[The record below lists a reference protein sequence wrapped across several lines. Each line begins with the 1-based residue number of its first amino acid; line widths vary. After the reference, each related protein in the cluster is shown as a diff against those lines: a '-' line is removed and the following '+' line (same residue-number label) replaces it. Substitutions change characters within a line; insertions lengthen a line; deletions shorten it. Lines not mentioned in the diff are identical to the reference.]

1 MNKQKISFAGALVA
15 AVLIA
20 TACGNRHDVDAFPP
34 VQVVNVAPGS
44 DQVTAAEG
52 AVTVPADAASTAAP
66 PDAGGSPSAAAAP
79 AQGAA
84 PTARAGAA
92 TPSGAGQATKS
103 VAASQPAA
111 GNRSG
116 GATGATAS
124 GAAQPRSAAAGTGGA
139 AAPGGPATAATP
151 PGGCPAPCGPVIVG
165 HVGSYSGVFS
175 GFANGFRAV
184 EAWAG
189 LMNERGGVDGH
200 PVRVIV
206 AEDGGDPAR
215 HLALVRQLVEEQGAI
230 AFVGC
235 FCPTTGAAAVD
246 YLNKKRVPVIGG
258 NPSVNYYDRSPM
270 HFPQT
275 SMADGYVRMWAAS
288 TAELAVP
295 QKKSTVAILAC
306 SEIQVCK
313 DEANGV
319 PKHAPDFGMKVV
331 YSAQASLAAP
341 DYTAECLAA
350 RNAGADV
357 FMLAFDPNS
366 YPRVA
371 RSCSSVGYKPLFSLV
386 ADVTNGTAQIDVME
400 GAFVGNPVRA
410 WTDLGHPGVAEMHR
424 AFKLHARGGEVD
436 NTAGLEWVSAK
447 LFERAIRGRLS
458 PAPTSEDVL
467 KGLWSVKNDNL
478 GGLTAPLT
486 FTEGVPDKPFACWSL
501 VVVSGRKWTSPRPDV
516 KCE

>member
-1 MNKQKISFAGALVA
+1 MLTKVGALLA
-15 AVLIA
+15 AVLVT
-20 TACGNRHDVDAFPP
+20 TACGNRHDLDAFPP
-34 VQVVNVAPGS
+34 VQVVNVAPGAGQS
-44 DQVTAAEG
+44 TAAEAPA
-52 AVTVPADAASTAAP
+52 AVAGNGTEAADAAPGATPAAGGGAPQPGVSGVRSGTAGNSRGPAAGVDRPGQQAAAP
-66 PDAGGSPSAAAAP
+66 KTGTAGAAAAGGSQSRAA
-79 AQGAA
+79 
-84 PTARAGAA
+84 AGAA
-92 TPSGAGQATKS
+92 GPTAPGAPSD
-103 VAASQPAA
+103 AAS
-111 GNRSG
+111 
-116 GATGATAS
+116 
-124 GAAQPRSAAAGTGGA
+124 
-139 AAPGGPATAATP
+139 
-151 PGGCPAPCGPVIVG
+151 GGCPAPCGPVVVG

-189 LMNERGGVDGH
+189 LMNERGGIDGH
-200 PVRVIV
+200 PVKVIV

-235 FCPTTGAAAVD
+235 FCPTTGAAAID
-246 YLNKKRVPVIGG
+246 YLNKKRVPTNGG
-258 NPSVNYYDRSPM
+258 NPSVNWYDRSPM

-275 SMADGYVRMWAAS
+275 SLADGYVRMWAAS

-295 QKKSTVAILAC
+295 QNKTKVGILAC

-350 RNAGADV
+350 RNAGAQV

-371 RSCSSVGYKPLFSLV
+371 RSCSSVGYQPLFSLV
-386 ADVTNGTAQIDVME
+386 ADVTNATAQIDVME

-410 WTDLGHPGVAEMHR
+410 WTDLAHPGVAEMHR
-424 AFKLHARGGEVD
+424 AFKVHARGGEVD

-447 LFERAIRGRLS
+447 VFERAIRGRLS
-458 PAPTSEDVL
+458 PSPTSQDVL
-467 KGLWSVKNDNL
+467 KGLWTIKNDNI

-486 FTEGVPDKPFACWSL
+486 FTEGVDDKPFACWSL

>member
-1 MNKQKISFAGALVA
+1 MC
-15 AVLIA
+15 AVLVT
-20 TACGNRHDVDAFPP
+20 TACGNRHDLDAFPP
-34 VQVVNVAPGS
+34 VQVVNVAPGAG
-44 DQVTAAEG
+44 QPATAEAP
-52 AVTVPADAASTAAP
+52 AVTGAEPGSEAS
-66 PDAGGSPSAAAAP
+66 GAAAGVP
-79 AQGAA
+79 Q
-84 PTARAGAA
+84 TASAG
-92 TPSGAGQATKS
+92 PPQAGVSSA
-103 VAASQPAA
+103 
-111 GNRSG
+111 RSG
-116 GATGATAS
+116 GAAGFGGQATSGGRSGQQSPGSNAGS
-124 GAAQPRSAAAGTGGA
+124 GAAATGGSQTRAAAGTPGA
-139 AAPGGPATAATP
+139 TAPGAPANPAA
-151 PGGCPAPCGPVIVG
+151 GGCPAPCGPVIVG

-246 YLNKKRVPVIGG
+246 YLNKKRIPTVGG
-258 NPSVNYYDRSPM
+258 NPSLNWYDKSPM

-275 SMADGYVRMWAAS
+275 SLADGYVRMWAAS

-295 QKKSTVAILAC
+295 QKKTTVAILAC

-319 PKHAPDFGMKVV
+319 PKHAPDFGMKMV

-350 RNAGADV
+350 RNAGAEV

-366 YPRVA
+366 YPRIA

-386 ADVTNGTAQIDVME
+386 ADVTNATAQIDVME

-410 WTDLGHPGVAEMHR
+410 WTDLAHPGVAEMHR

-447 LFERAIRGRLS
+447 VFERAIRGRLS
-458 PAPTSEDVL
+458 PTPTAQDVL
-467 KGLWSVKNDNL
+467 TGLWTIKNDNI

-486 FTEGVPDKPFACWSL
+486 FTEGVDDKPFACWSL